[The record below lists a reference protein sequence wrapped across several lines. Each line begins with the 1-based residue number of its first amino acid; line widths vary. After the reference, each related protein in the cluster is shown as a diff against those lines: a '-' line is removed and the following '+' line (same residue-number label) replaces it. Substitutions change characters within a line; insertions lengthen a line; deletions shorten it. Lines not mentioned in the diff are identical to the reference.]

1 LTAIG
6 AINRAKGRNDCPNRK
21 LIMPTQSAPAND
33 DLTTPQQNGSMAV
46 SVADIPPQA
55 SGPSQRGCETLDANE
70 AVARIAYALN
80 EVIAIYPITPASPMG
95 EWADAWSAAGVKNL
109 WKTVPAVVEM
119 QSEGGAAATIHGAL
133 QTGALSTTFT
143 SSQGLLLMIP
153 NMYKI
158 AGELTP
164 TVFHIAA
171 RAIAAQALSI
181 FGDHSDVMAARATG
195 WAMLCSAS
203 VQEAHDLALI
213 AHSATLE
220 SRIPFLHFFDGFR
233 TSHEISKIKLLA
245 NDALRA
251 MINETRVL
259 EHRARALSPDHPV
272 IRGTAQNP
280 DVYFQARETVN
291 PFYAACPQIV
301 QRAMDL
307 FAKLTGRRYGLF
319 EYHGATDAERVIV
332 LMGSGC
338 ETAHETID
346 YLNEQNEKLG
356 LLKVRLYRPFDAST
370 FVKMLPMT
378 VRHIA
383 VLDRTKEPG
392 CAGEP
397 LYLDCVNALYEQG
410 RSQVRVVGGRYGLS
424 SKEFTPAMVKA
435 VFDNLAK
442 ESPKKH
448 FTVGIDD
455 DLAHTSLE
463 VDSDFSIEPDDVV
476 RAQFFGL
483 GSDGTVGANKES
495 IKIIGE
501 NTDNFAQGYFV
512 YDSKK
517 SGAMTISHLR
527 FGPRPIRST
536 YLISKANFVACHQSF
551 LLETYDVL
559 KDLAPSGTFLLNSPF
574 DQQSVWKHLPEN
586 TQRRLIDKRARF
598 FVIDAH
604 KVAHD
609 CGMGGRI
616 NTVMQTC
623 FFAISGVLPA
633 KQAIEAIKNSIRKI
647 YAKKGDEIVEM
658 NLHAVDETL
667 AHLYEV
673 EVPDVVVSAASG
685 RNGHIKQAPEF
696 VRNVLGEI
704 VAGRGDGIPVS
715 ALPNDGTYP
724 TGTTQWE
731 KRNLAT
737 EVPVWDP
744 EVCIQCG
751 KCVLVCPHA
760 VIRSKVYDSPA
771 LHNAPTTFKSR
782 EARLPEWKGLRYTL
796 QIAVEDCTGCGIC
809 VDVCPARN
817 KSEARLKAINMEPQ
831 LPLRQSERENWGFF
845 LSIPEFD
852 RRKITNASVRE
863 MQVQQPL
870 FEFSGACAGC
880 GETPYI
886 KLLTQLFG
894 DRLIIANATGCSSI
908 YGGNL
913 PTTPY
918 AKDANGRG
926 PAWANSL
933 FEDNAEFGLGFRV
946 SIDKQQEFAGE
957 LLQRL
962 SPQIGRR
969 LTTEI
974 LNARQRDEADI
985 FDQRARVTELKRRL
999 KSVEGADAQR
1009 LLALADLLVRK
1020 SVWIVGGDGWG
1031 YDIGYGGLDHVLASG
1046 QNIKVLLLDTEVYS
1060 NTGGQCSKST
1070 PRAAVAKFASGG
1082 KRGPKKD
1089 LGLMAM
1095 TYGTIYVA
1103 SVAMGAKDEH
1113 TLKAFLEAEAYD
1125 GPALI
1130 IAYSHCIAH
1139 GINMSTALQN
1149 QKAAVD
1155 SAQWLLYRY
1164 NPDRAAVGENPLKL
1178 DSAAP
1183 RSKVADYFKLENRF
1197 RMLHQTD
1204 PAAARSLL
1212 AQAQADVNAR
1222 RTFYEFLSSRKLN
1235 PTSAP

>member
-1 LTAIG
+1 
-6 AINRAKGRNDCPNRK
+6 
-21 LIMPTQSAPAND
+21 M
-33 DLTTPQQNGSMAV
+33 
-46 SVADIPPQA
+46 
-55 SGPSQRGCETLDANE
+55 LDANE

-95 EWADAWSAAGVKNL
+95 ELADSWAAHGVRNL
-109 WKTVPAVVEM
+109 WGTVPAVIEM
-119 QSEGGAAATIHGAL
+119 QSEGGAAGVIHGAL

-164 TVFHIAA
+164 TVFHVAA
-171 RAIAAQALSI
+171 RSLAAQALSI

-203 VQEAHDLALI
+203 VQEAQDLALI
-213 AHSATLE
+213 AHAATLE

-233 TSHEISKIKLLA
+233 TSHEISKIEVVSADVLQ
-245 NDALRA
+245 A
-251 MINETRVL
+251 MVNEARVL

-272 IRGTAQNP
+272 LRGTAQNP

-291 PFYAACPQIV
+291 PRYAACPKIV
-301 QRAMDL
+301 QRTMDR
-307 FAKLTGRRYGLF
+307 FAELTGRRYGLF

-338 ETAHETID
+338 EAVHETVD
-346 YLNEQNEKLG
+346 FLDAEKEKVG
-356 LLKVRLYRPFDAST
+356 VLKVRLYRPFDTKA
-370 FVKMLPMT
+370 FVKMLPQN
-378 VRHIA
+378 VRRIA

-392 CAGEP
+392 AGGEP

-410 RSQVRVVGGRYGLS
+410 RSDVRVVGGRYGLS
-424 SKEFTPAMVKA
+424 SKEFTPAMIKA
-435 VFDNLAK
+435 IFDNLAGAF
-442 ESPKKH
+442 PKNH
-448 FTVGIDD
+448 FTIGIED
-455 DLAHTSLE
+455 DLSQTSLSF
-463 VDSDFSIEPDDVV
+463 DRQFYIEADDVV

-501 NTDNFAQGYFV
+501 NTDQFAQGYFV

-517 SGAMTISHLR
+517 AGAMTVSHLR
-527 FGPRPIRST
+527 FGPQPIRAT
-536 YLISKANFVACHQSF
+536 YLISQANFVACHQPF
-551 LLETYDVL
+551 LLQTCDVL
-559 KDLAPSGTFLLNSPF
+559 RDLEKGGSFLLNSPY
-574 DQQSVWKHLPEN
+574 DRERVWERLPEN
-586 TQRRLIDKRARF
+586 VQTKLIEAQARF
-598 FVIDAH
+598 FVIDAS
-604 KVAHD
+604 KVARD

-616 NTVMQTC
+616 NTIMQTC
-623 FFAISGVLPA
+623 FFAISSVLPL
-633 KQAIEAIKNSIRKI
+633 KCVIDAIKNSIRKT
-647 YAKKGDEIVEM
+647 YARKGDEVVEV
-658 NLHAVDETL
+658 NLRAVDETL

-673 EVPDVVVSAASG
+673 SVPDAVVPVTSRSDG
-685 RNGHIKQAPEF
+685 EIKHAPEF
-696 VRNVLGEI
+696 VRKVLGEI
-704 VAGRGDGIPVS
+704 MAGRGDRVPVS

-724 TGTTQWE
+724 TGTSRWE
-731 KRNLAT
+731 KRNLAS
-737 EVPVWDP
+737 EIPVWDP
-744 EVCIQCG
+744 AVCIQCG
-751 KCVLVCPHA
+751 KCVMVCPHS
-760 VIRSKVYDSPA
+760 VIRSKVYEAAVLQTAPA
-771 LHNAPTTFKSR
+771 SFKSA
-782 EARLPEWKGLRYTL
+782 EARLPDWKGLKYTL
-796 QIAVEDCTGCGIC
+796 QVAAEDCTGCGIC

-817 KSEARLKAINMEPQ
+817 KSEARLKAINMQPQ
-831 LPLRQSERENWGFF
+831 ISLRDAERENWNFF
-845 LSIPEFD
+845 LSLPELD
-852 RRKITNASVRE
+852 RQRVSTDHVRK

-918 AKDANGRG
+918 TTDLNGRG
-926 PAWANSL
+926 PAWSNSL

-957 LLQRL
+957 LLQHL
-962 SPQIGRR
+962 SPQVGRV

-985 FDQRARVTELKRRL
+985 FDQRERVAELKRRL
-999 KSVEGADAQR
+999 QSLGGPHAQR
-1009 LLALADLLVRK
+1009 LLALADTFVRK

-1046 QNIKVLLLDTEVYS
+1046 RNVKVLLLDTEVYS

-1070 PRAAVAKFASGG
+1070 PRAAVAKFAFGG
-1082 KRGPKKD
+1082 KRAPKKD

-1113 TLKAFLEAEAYD
+1113 TLMAFLEAEAYD

-1139 GINMSTALQN
+1139 GINMTTGMQN
-1149 QKAAVD
+1149 QKAAVN
-1155 SAQWLLYRY
+1155 SGQWLLYRY
-1164 NPDRAAVGENPLKL
+1164 NPERVRLGENPLKL
-1178 DSAAP
+1178 DSSAP
-1183 RSKVADYFKLENRF
+1183 HMKVADYFKLEQRF
-1197 RMLHQTD
+1197 RMLEMSDQH
-1204 PAAARSLL
+1204 AARDLL
-1212 AQAQADVNAR
+1212 AQAQSDVSAR
-1222 RTFYEFLSSRKLN
+1222 RTFYEFLATRKFS
-1235 PTSAP
+1235 PAPNQ